1 MKTPRVLVAF
11 NTLSACPADKDYSED
26 FQHPDWQTEAD
37 VTGALGEL
45 GCPVE
50 LAGIFDDTGIL
61 HEKIKTF
68 QPDIIFNLVERF
80 KNNSAHEADFTAFL
94 KLLGVPFTGCG
105 PEAMMLCKDKGLSKQ
120 ILSHHRIRVPQF
132 VILTVKKQ
140 AKRPRWLDFPI
151 FIKPLKEE
159 ASLGISQASFVEN
172 DAQFKERVEF
182 IHETMGLD
190 VIAEEYIAGREL
202 YVGMAGHQRLEVFPV
217 REMVFA
223 RVDDEDPKIAT
234 YKAKWDETYRKKWG
248 IKNRFA
254 ENLSAET
261 TRHLEKFCK
270 KIYRALCIQGY
281 ARLDLRLREDGQ
293 IYFIEA
299 NPNPMLAKDEDF
311 ALSAQKAGLAYPALI
326 QKILNLALADA
337 PLSPQTL

>member
-1 MKTPRVLVAF
+1 MKNPRVLVAF
-11 NTLSACPADKDYSED
+11 NTLAACPADKDYAEE
-26 FQHPDWQTEAD
+26 FRHPDWQTEAD
-37 VTGALGEL
+37 VARALREL

-50 LAGIFDDTGIL
+50 LAGVFDDTGVL
-61 HEKIKTF
+61 LEKIKSF
-68 QPDIIFNLVERF
+68 QPDVVFNLVERF
-80 KNNSAHEADFTAFL
+80 KNNSSHEADFTAFL

-105 PEAMMLCKDKGLSKQ
+105 PEGMILCKDKGLSKQ

-132 VILTVKKQ
+132 AILPVKKQ

-172 DAQFKERVEF
+172 DAQFQERVEF
-182 IHETMGLD
+182 IHKTMGLD

-202 YVGMAGHQRLEVFPV
+202 YVGMAGDQRLEVFPV

-234 YKAKWDETYRKKWG
+234 YKAKWDEAYRKKWG

-254 ENLSAET
+254 EDLSAET
-261 TRHLEKFCK
+261 VRHLEKFCK
-270 KIYRALCIQGY
+270 KIYRALCINGY
-281 ARLDLRLREDGQ
+281 ARLDLRLRDNGE
-293 IYFIEA
+293 IFFIEA

-311 ALSAQKAGLAYPALI
+311 ALSAQKAGLDYPELI
-326 QKILNLALADA
+326 QKIIHLAMPA
-337 PLSPQTL
+337 PAVV